1 MYIPNPNRYQKMQYQ
16 RCGDSGLLLPKISFG
31 LWHNFGNN
39 CNYDNMK
46 ELIFTCF
53 DHGITYFDLANN
65 YGPEYGAA
73 ETNFGKILKEELMPY
88 RDQLIISTKAGFDM
102 WEGPYGNY
110 GSRKYLMASID
121 QSLKRLQLDYVDIF
135 YHHRMDPNTPLM
147 ETMMALADIVKM
159 GKALYIGLSNYDG
172 ETLKKATE
180 ILTSL
185 HVPFIV
191 NQNCYN
197 LFNREVE
204 QNGLLK
210 NTIALKKGFVVYSP
224 LEQGLLS
231 NRYINGIP
239 TDSRIGSDGRY
250 LNASNLT
257 PLILKKIQKLNALA
271 QSRNEKLA
279 TMALRWLLQKEG
291 VTSVIIGASKKEQI
305 LEDLEALQPQPF
317 SKDELDEIEKIVLS
331 IE

>member
-1 MYIPNPNRYQKMQYQ
+1 MYIPNQNRYQKMQYQ
-16 RCGDSGLLLPKISFG
+16 RCGASGLLLPKISFG
-31 LWHNFGNN
+31 LLHNFGNN

-73 ETNFGKILKEELMPY
+73 ETNFGKILKEGLMPY
-88 RDQLIISTKAGFDM
+88 RDELIISTKAGFDM

-135 YHHRMDPNTPLM
+135 YHHRMDKNTPLI
-147 ETMMALADIVKM
+147 ETMTALADIVRM

-172 ETLKKATE
+172 ETLKQATE
-180 ILTSL
+180 ILTNL
-185 HVPFIV
+185 NVPFIV

-197 LFNREVE
+197 ILNRQVE
-204 QNGLLK
+204 HNHLLK
-210 NTIALKKGFVVYSP
+210 NSIDLKKGLVVYSP

-231 NRYINGIP
+231 DRYLNGIP
-239 TDSRIGSDGRY
+239 LDSRIGSDGRY
-250 LNASNLT
+250 LKKSDLT
-257 PLILKKIQKLNALA
+257 PQVLEKLQKLNEIA
-271 QSRNEKLA
+271 Q
-279 TMALRWLLQKEG
+279 
-291 VTSVIIGASKKEQI
+291 
-305 LEDLEALQPQPF
+305 
-317 SKDELDEIEKIVLS
+317 
-331 IE
+331 